1 MSRISH
7 FVWAAMMSLL
17 LATSLTSV
25 IAAKAPPPN
34 PAPSSDRI
42 FAGQSESLQR
52 RRRQEGP

>member
-7 FVWAAMMSLL
+7 SVGAAMLALL

-25 IAAKAPPPN
+25 IAAKAPQPN
-34 PAPSSDRI
+34 PGIVNRV